1 MGLVETE
8 GLVLRTYPLSDADKI
23 FVALTKDDGLVRGV
37 AKGAKRMKS
46 RFGSGLE
53 PFTVVHLSYFR
64 KDERELVTLSHTE
77 LVTSYFS
84 IASEPAFLGTFS
96 QAAELLQAFAPPH
109 DPNERLYNMTK
120 VCLEAAADDPE
131 SLEPVY
137 AYFRIWLLKLG
148 GFLPQWD
155 RCAECSV
162 EISQADRAALQ
173 SDFGVLC
180 GNCRGRGRIREL
192 MAGERDLYRYA
203 QRTSPGK
210 FKEAAASTPE
220 GLDGLS
226 EILGRM
232 IARILNKEIEPGKA
246 IRNTTV

>member
-53 PFTVVHLSYFR
+53 PFTVVQLGYFR
-64 KDERELVTLSHTE
+64 KEERELVTLSHTE
-77 LVTSYFS
+77 LVRSYFG

-120 VCLEAAADDPE
+120 VCLEAAAADPE
-131 SLEPVY
+131 SLESVY
-137 AYFRIWLLKLG
+137 AYFRIWMLKLG
-148 GFLPQWD
+148 GFLPQWE
-155 RCAECSV
+155 RCAECSA
-162 EISQADRAALQ
+162 EIPRGESAALQ
-173 SDFGVLC
+173 ADFGVLC
-180 GNCRGRGRIREL
+180 GNCRGRGRVRDVS
-192 MAGERDLYRYA
+192 AGERDLYLCA
-203 QRTSPGK
+203 QRTSPEK
-210 FKEAAASTPE
+210 FKAAGGDSAE
-220 GLDGLS
+220 GLQELS
-226 EILGRM
+226 ETLGRM
-232 IARILNKEIEPGKA
+232 ISRILNREVEPGKA
-246 IRNTTV
+246 SRNAAV